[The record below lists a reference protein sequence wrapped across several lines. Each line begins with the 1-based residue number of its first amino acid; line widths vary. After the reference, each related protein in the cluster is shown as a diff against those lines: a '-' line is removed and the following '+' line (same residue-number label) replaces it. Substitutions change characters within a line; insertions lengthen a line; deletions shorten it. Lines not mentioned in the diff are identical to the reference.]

1 MHCAFTGTPN
11 PRYAICLTRM
21 QDQWKQHG
29 YRQARF
35 RQKQDNLYRRAASNE
50 MPSMLQNQKG
60 NFLEIVSSNMGVPKA
75 QSKITLP
82 EHVTEQYNFKINSEC
97 RDG

>member
-1 MHCAFTGTPN
+1 
-11 PRYAICLTRM
+11 M

-82 EHVTEQYNFKINSEC
+82 EHVTEQYNFKKKIQKAGMAKAVKFGMHRTAPS
-97 RDG
+97 DH